1 MAKVISSRSTD
12 PWAKTGWHMPYQ
24 IFPWVPYVLFLG
36 EVGIGSAQ
44 TTRDTQGSELEGRP
58 GASREPVST
67 SSRRWSG
74 CEIFAPRK
82 PSAEV
87 RPPWK
92 EHLGARLEIRGS
104 SLVSYLICDLG
115 KSLYLS

>member
-1 MAKVISSRSTD
+1 MAKVTSSRSTD
-12 PWAKTGWHMPYQ
+12 PWAKTGWPMPYQ
-24 IFPWVPYVLFLG
+24 IFPWVPYLLFLG
-36 EVGIGSAQ
+36 EVGTGSAQ
-44 TTRDTQGSELEGRP
+44 TTRDTQGSELKGRP

-67 SSRRWSG
+67 SSRGWSG

-87 RPPWK
+87 RPQWK
-92 EHLGARLEIRGS
+92 EHLGARLETRGS
-104 SLVSYLICDLG
+104 SSFSYLVCDLG